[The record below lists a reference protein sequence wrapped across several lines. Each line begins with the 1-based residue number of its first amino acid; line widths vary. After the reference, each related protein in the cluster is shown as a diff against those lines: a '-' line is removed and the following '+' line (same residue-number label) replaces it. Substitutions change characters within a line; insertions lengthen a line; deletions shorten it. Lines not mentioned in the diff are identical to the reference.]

1 MNTIADQAQMD
12 ELLKVL
18 SPKYRKNF
26 YREEPPPRQFVQ
38 TYDFR
43 NRGKLSKETRR
54 ILERIHDS
62 YATEAAV
69 HLNNTLRANIRIQLN
84 SVKQYAL
91 EEYYQILQNP
101 TSIYVFNL
109 SPQKRNIVFEI
120 RNTLS
125 FYILDRL
132 LGGPGS
138 TNDEDR
144 ELTKIE
150 RKIVQNVVD
159 YLIKIF
165 QTTWEKTAGFKM
177 KLQNYLTSS
186 DYLQFVRRGDSVVTI
201 NYKMSFNEK
210 IHLNNVFNITYPY
223 LLIEELIPVI
233 EQEDRENK
241 RPSSI
246 HEVQFMRNSIENIF
260 VPVSID
266 LGKSNL
272 SVNEVMKLQKGDVL
286 LLDTHVK
293 GLLDLQIGNK
303 VLFKGTAGQYKNKTA
318 FKILDKL

>member
-12 ELLKVL
+12 DLLKVL
-18 SPKYRKNF
+18 SPQYRKIF
-26 YREEPPPRQFVQ
+26 HKEEPPSRQFVQ

-43 NRGKLSKETRR
+43 NRGKLSKDSRR

-62 YATEAAV
+62 YATESAV
-69 HLNNTLRANIRIQLN
+69 HLNNTLRTNIRIQLN
-84 SVKQYAL
+84 SVKQYSL

-101 TSIYVFNL
+101 TSIYVYNL
-109 SPQKRNIVFEI
+109 LPYNRNVVFELG
-120 RNTLS
+120 NNLS

-138 TNDEDR
+138 TNGEDR
-144 ELTKIE
+144 KLTKIE
-150 RKIVQNVVD
+150 QKIVQNVVD
-159 YLIKIF
+159 QLIKIF
-165 QTTWEKTAGFKM
+165 QMTWEKTAEFKM
-177 KLQNYLTSS
+177 KMLNYLTSS

-201 NYKMSFNEK
+201 NYKMSLDEK

-233 EQEDRENK
+233 EQDEEENK
-241 RPSSI
+241 RQSTI
-246 HEVQFMRNSIENIF
+246 HDIQFMRKSIEQIS

-272 SVNEVMKLQKGDVL
+272 TVNEIMKLQKGDVL
-286 LLDTHVK
+286 PLDTHVN
-293 GLLDLQIGNK
+293 GLINLQIGNK
-303 VLFKGTAGQYKNKTA
+303 VLFRGTAGKFKNKMA
-318 FKILDKL
+318 FKILHKL

>member
-1 MNTIADQAQMD
+1 M
-12 ELLKVL
+12 L
-18 SPKYRKNF
+18 
-26 YREEPPPRQFVQ
+26 
-38 TYDFR
+38 FR
-43 NRGKLSKETRR
+43 S
-54 ILERIHDS
+54 
-62 YATEAAV
+62 
-69 HLNNTLRANIRIQLN
+69 
-84 SVKQYAL
+84 
-91 EEYYQILQNP
+91 
-101 TSIYVFNL
+101 
-109 SPQKRNIVFEI
+109 
-120 RNTLS
+120 
-125 FYILDRL
+125 
-132 LGGPGS
+132 
-138 TNDEDR
+138 
-144 ELTKIE
+144 
-150 RKIVQNVVD
+150 
-159 YLIKIF
+159 
-165 QTTWEKTAGFKM
+165 
-177 KLQNYLTSS
+177 
-186 DYLQFVRRGDSVVTI
+186 GDSVVTI

-260 VPVSID
+260 VPVSVD